1 MLTLLGNLESG
12 NVHKIQM
19 MLAYLNLRFARVDV
33 AQTRDEPRRPE
44 FLALN
49 PMGKVP
55 VVVLDGGDV
64 LAESGAVLYWF
75 GRDTPL
81 WPRDSLAQTEVLR
94 WMFFEQYSHEPAL
107 AVLRYARRFA
117 TSPPSADR
125 VRELENKSRFVLA
138 AMDGQLARRPWIA
151 GSHCTLA
158 DYALYPYTKWADE
171 ADLRLEQ
178 YSSVEQWL
186 RFEAQPRFLPLGTE
200 GAVSVK
206 KFQEYFGRPKIKPLD
221 RAAPPIRSPQSA
233 RARPRLHGHGHGH
246 GGGTSP
252 SKRGSGGASA
262 LPCLRV
268 GGRGER
274 PRSPRVQVV

>member
-94 WMFFEQYSHEPAL
+94 WMFFEQYSHEPYI
-107 AVLRYARRFA
+107 AVARNIITYLKHRITNA
-117 TSPPSADR
+117 TSESINAKIQWVKYTAR
-125 VRELENKSRFVLA
+125 GFRNKQNFINAIYFHCGGLDLA
-138 AMDGQLARRPWIA
+138 PAA
-151 GSHCTLA
+151 
-158 DYALYPYTKWADE
+158 TK
-171 ADLRLEQ
+171 
-178 YSSVEQWL
+178 
-186 RFEAQPRFLPLGTE
+186 
-200 GAVSVK
+200 
-206 KFQEYFGRPKIKPLD
+206 
-221 RAAPPIRSPQSA
+221 
-233 RARPRLHGHGHGH
+233 
-246 GGGTSP
+246 
-252 SKRGSGGASA
+252 
-262 LPCLRV
+262 
-268 GGRGER
+268 
-274 PRSPRVQVV
+274 